1 MFNAFVPR
9 WGEAMAKKK
18 DAIPTPLKLRKR
30 PLVDL
35 TEPVLEDIV
44 GGRRSDFGI
53 CYRSDR
59 FTQCATDCRGK
70 CLGVSDNC
78 WTGPGCGPGRR
89 PSVDCRG
96 TAGC

>member
-1 MFNAFVPR
+1 M
-9 WGEAMAKKK
+9 KK
-18 DAIPTPLKLRKR
+18 DTIPKSLKLRKR

-44 GGRRSDFGI
+44 GGRRTDDEI
-53 CYRSDR
+53 CYHSDR
-59 FTQCATDCRGK
+59 FTQCYSDCQTKCNGVTDPCH
-70 CLGVSDNC
+70 
-78 WTGPGCGPGRR
+78 TGPGCGPGRR